1 MRTSAICLLAG
12 LGCVSAFAAVPMVSN
27 VHVEQDQRTRLVT
40 VTYDLADADAVITVD
55 FTTNGVSIGAVNFTN
70 VEESVN
76 CAVAQGNG
84 RRITWRPDKSWPDRQ
99 ITEAVF
105 GAKVRAWA
113 LNAPPP
119 FMAADVVTGDVRYYA
134 SEDAVPGGI
143 SNEAYKT
150 QKLLFRLISANRREF
165 TMGAPASIA
174 GQYASHE
181 TLHQVT
187 LTTDF
192 YLCIYETTQRQWEL
206 VKGNRPSV
214 ANNNEFYQ
222 MRPVENVSYRDI
234 RGATKGLQW
243 PANDEVDEDSFLG
256 ILRERTEVRF
266 DLPTDAQ
273 WEYACKAG
281 TMTALYTGTD
291 TVNTSTLTPLARC
304 ISNGGGSWTSGIGTN
319 GATAIVGSYLPN
331 AFGLYDMLGNVYEW
345 CLDRCPSNVAIGSA
359 DAIDPLGLTTS
370 TDYRAKHG
378 GSAEG
383 SPMSSF
389 LRSTYRGGNESSFRH
404 RSMGFR
410 VALRLY

>member
-12 LGCVSAFAAVPMVSN
+12 LGCVSAFATVPTVSN
-27 VHVEQDQRTRLVT
+27 VFVQQDRGTRLVT
-40 VTYDLADADAVITVD
+40 VTYDLDADAVVTVD

-84 RRITWRPDKSWPDRQ
+84 RRFTWRPDKSWPDHR

-119 FMAADVVTGDVRYYA
+119 YMAADVVTGEVRYYA
-134 SEDAVPGGI
+134 SKDAVPGGL
-143 SNEAYKT
+143 SNEVYKT

-174 GQYASHE
+174 GQYAARE

-187 LTTDF
+187 LTNDF
-192 YLCIYETTQRQWEL
+192 YLGVYETTQRQWEL

-243 PANDEVDEDSFLG
+243 PANDEVDDDSFLG
-256 ILRERTEVRF
+256 VLRNRTGVRF

-291 TVNTSTLTPLARC
+291 TVNASTLTPLARC
-304 ISNGGGSWTSGIGTN
+304 SSNGGGNWVSGVGTN
-319 GATAIVGSYLPN
+319 GATAVVVSYLPN
-331 AFGLYDMLGNVYEW
+331 AWGLYDMLGNVYEW

-359 DAIDPLGLTTS
+359 DAIDPLGLTTN

-383 SPMSSF
+383 SPIANFCRSS
-389 LRSTYRGGNESSFRH
+389 YRGGNESSYRH
-404 RSMGFR
+404 RSVGFR